1 DEFQIQPPTAGLRN
15 YLAVRGGI
23 DVEPV
28 LNSASFDS
36 LAVLGPEPL
45 KLGDTIYQG
54 QVKAANISVNE
65 VGKSDL
71 PRTGEVVELDIV
83 MGPRTD
89 WFEQDSIELLCQQ
102 EWLV

>member
-1 DEFQIQPPTAGLRN
+1 
-15 YLAVRGGI
+15 
-23 DVEPV
+23 
-28 LNSASFDS
+28 

-45 KLGDTIYQG
+45 KLGDSIYQG

-71 PRTGEVVELDIV
+71 PKAGEVVELDIV

-102 EWLV
+102 EWLVTNESNR